1 MTTNR
6 DNELM
11 DGASEKA
18 SQTRE
23 MLARDEHHRKE
34 HDEQMEW
41 HRKQQRR

>member
-18 SQTRE
+18 SQTR
-23 MLARDEHHRKE
+23 MLARDEHRRKE